1 MHISFITIFP
11 EIYTSFLETSL
22 IKKAQEKNI
31 LTFDIINPRDFCD
44 DKHKQIDD
52 VIYGW
57 GAGMLMKAKPVID
70 SIESIVTNYKWLVT
84 SSSVIASEAK
94 QSTNRKIIFLSPSP
108 TIFNQQLAY
117 DYSKLDHIIFVSGRY
132 EWIDYRF
139 EQYMQKKYPD
149 NFIKLSLGQFV
160 TLWWELPSM
169 VVTEAITRLIP
180 WVIKEAD
187 SHMIE
192 SYDPA
197 QSMQNLE
204 YPQYT
209 RPEEVEW
216 FTVPDVLLSWH
227 HKEIENRRKTNT
239 SQT

>member
-1 MHISFITIFP
+1 MHITFVTIFP
-11 EIYTSFLETSL
+11 EIYNSFLETSL
-22 IKKAQEKNI
+22 IKKSQEKNI
-31 LTFDIINPRDFCD
+31 LTFDTINPRDFCS

-52 VIYGW
+52 VIYGGW
-57 GAGMLMKAKPVID
+57 AGMLMKAQPVID
-70 SIESIVTNYKWLVT
+70 SIESIVNSKKWIV
-84 SSSVIASEAK
+84 
-94 QSTNRKIIFLSPSP
+94 NNWKIIFLSPSKQ
-108 TIFNQQLAY
+108 IFNQQLAY
-117 DYSKLDHIIFVSGRY
+117 DYSKLDHIIFVSWRY

-149 NFIKLSLGQFV
+149 NFVKLSLGQFV

-169 VVTEAITRLIP
+169 VVAEAITRLIP
-180 WVIKEAD
+180 WVIKEED

-216 FTVPDVLLSWH
+216 FKVPDVLLSGH
-227 HKEIENRRKTNT
+227 HAEIEKWRQNNQLRVKN
-239 SQT
+239 

>member
-11 EIYTSFLETSL
+11 EVYTSFLETSL

-31 LTFDIINPRDFCD
+31 LTFDMINPRDFCD

-52 VIYGW
+52 VIYGGW
-57 GAGMLMKAKPVID
+57 AGMLVKAQPIID
-70 SIESIVTNYKWLVT
+70 SIESIIRNYELQIT
-84 SSSVIASEAK
+84 SK
-94 QSTNRKIIFLSPSP
+94 NRKIIFLSPSP

-149 NFIKLSLGQFV
+149 NFAKISLWQFV

-169 VVTEAITRLIP
+169 VIAEAITRLIP
-180 WVIKEAD
+180 WVIKEED
-187 SHMIE
+187 SHLIE

-209 RPEEVEW
+209 RPEEVHW
-216 FTVPDVLLSWH
+216 MKVPEVLLSGH
-227 HKEIENRRKTNT
+227 HAEIEKRRENNQLRVKN
-239 SQT
+239 